1 MKNRSGLGEL
11 IIIALAMV
19 AAATAISVASAN
31 AEEMPYP
38 ANMDAIEEMYPL
50 DDAAKEKL
58 FENGFVVLKDHP
70 RARKYL

>member
-19 AAATAISVASAN
+19 AAATAIGVASAN